1 MELQGKRIALGVTGG
16 VAAYK
21 AAELVRLLLKQG
33 ATVQVAMT
41 DAATHFVTPVTF
53 QALSGQPVFTDQWD
67 ARIGNNMAHID
78 LSREADAL
86 LVAPASADFL
96 AKVAHGLADDLLS
109 TLVLA
114 RDCPL
119 LVAPAMNR
127 QMWENPATR
136 RNVATLR
143 ADGVAVLGP
152 GCGDQACGETGLG
165 RMIEPEEIVAEL
177 IAHFQPKPLKGRRL
191 LLTAGPTFE
200 AIDPVRG
207 ITNLSTGKMGY
218 AVARAAREAGAE
230 VTLVSGPVALP
241 CPYGV
246 TRIDVTSAL
255 QMRDA
260 VLAQTA
266 GSDVFVAV
274 AAVADYRPAA
284 PAEQKIKKD
293 GGAPPAIELTLN
305 PDILAEAPAAL
316 RRLRGGKPEA
326 RRIRREEAA
335 RQEDSADRRQPDPER
350 FRRRRQHAGPVRR
363 RRPPSAAARAQDRTR
378 APSRRA
384 HRHPAGEKLM
394 HRIDVRILDA
404 RLKDSPPHYATP
416 GAAGLDLRACI
427 EAPLKIHPGETMLI
441 PTGIAIHLAD
451 PGLAA
456 MILPRSGL
464 GHKHGI
470 VLGNLVGLIDSDYQ
484 GEIMVST
491 WNRGKDSFTLNPLDR
506 LAQLVVVPVLQVA
519 FNVVD
524 SFDASTRGA
533 GGFGSTGKS

>member
-218 AVARAAREAGAE
+218 AIARAAHEAGAE

-293 GGAPPAIELTLN
+293 GGTPPAIELTLN
-305 PDILAEAPAAL
+305 PDILAEVAAL
-316 RRLRGGKPEA
+316 PRPPLCVGFAAESQKLDEYAEKKRRAKKIPLIVGNLIQNGFGGDDNTLVLFDDDGRHPLPPASKIDLARRL
-326 RRIRREEAA
+326 
-335 RQEDSADRRQPDPER
+335 
-350 FRRRRQHAGPVRR
+350 V
-363 RRPPSAAARAQDRTR
+363 
-378 APSRRA
+378 A
-384 HRHPAGEKLM
+384 HIATLLEK
-394 HRIDVRILDA
+394 
-404 RLKDSPPHYATP
+404 
-416 GAAGLDLRACI
+416 
-427 EAPLKIHPGETMLI
+427 
-441 PTGIAIHLAD
+441 
-451 PGLAA
+451 
-456 MILPRSGL
+456 
-464 GHKHGI
+464 
-470 VLGNLVGLIDSDYQ
+470 N
-484 GEIMVST
+484 
-491 WNRGKDSFTLNPLDR
+491 
-506 LAQLVVVPVLQVA
+506 
-519 FNVVD
+519 
-524 SFDASTRGA
+524 
-533 GGFGSTGKS
+533 